1 LQKELTNIVETKL
14 ICYHC
19 GEICPDETFKLDDKI
34 FCCNG
39 CKTVFELLKSN
50 DLCSYYAYEENP
62 GLRKSEPIRNYSYLD
77 DADLHEKLIDF
88 TDGSI
93 TTISFFIPQMHCSSC
108 IWILENL
115 YKFNPGIL
123 ESKADFLKKKVSI
136 KYSPQIILLSE
147 IVALLDSI
155 GYEPNLNLEA
165 EEKEVSSGHTKK
177 LYYKIGIAGFCF
189 GNIMLLSFPEYLS
202 IVDTVTDEIKNIFNF
217 LNLLLALPVFFYS
230 SSEYFTSAYKG
241 LKKKF
246 INIDVPIAIG
256 ISMIF
261 FRSIIEIILQTG
273 VGYFDS
279 LAGLVFFLL
288 IGRLFQNKTYD
299 TLNFERNYKSYFP
312 IAVTTIKDGR
322 EETIPLDKLKVGQRL
337 VIKNNELI
345 PTDSILIKGSAN
357 IDYSFVTGESAPV
370 VRSNGDLI
378 YAGGKQ
384 TGGLIELETIKQVSQ
399 SYLTQ
404 LWNDK
409 VFTAKTESRT
419 TSLANKISKYFT
431 FIVLA
436 IAAVTGIF
444 WMFRDSS
451 IAFDAVTAVLII
463 ACPCALALS
472 TPFTLGNAMR
482 IFGRNKFYLKNTA
495 AVENLANVNSII
507 FDKTGTITEASEAEI
522 EYEGEVL
529 SDEYLTMIK
538 SLVRNSGH
546 PLSRKI
552 FSHLVV
558 NSDKQIENFSEIPGR
573 GLEANIDG
581 INVKLGSEHFV
592 NPGAKISETGI
603 TTQVFIS
610 INNRVVGYFKFYN
623 SYRGTLKEVIT
634 KIKSSFRIS
643 VLSGDNESE
652 RERLKDIFP
661 ADTVMK
667 FNQLPHDKL
676 DYITSLQSKNKFT
689 LMIGDGLND
698 AGALAK
704 SDVGISISDNI
715 NNFSPACDSILDS
728 NSFGM
733 LPEFI
738 SFSRLSKKIIIA
750 SFIISFLYNIVGLS
764 FAVQGLLSPLIA
776 AILMPLSSIS
786 VVIFTSAA
794 TTAFAKIRGLL

>member
-1 LQKELTNIVETKL
+1 MPEQLSNTVETKL

-19 GEICPDETFKLDDKI
+19 GEDCPDDSYKIDDKI

-39 CKTVFELLKSN
+39 CKTVFEMLRSN
-50 DLCSYYAYEENP
+50 DLCDYYAYEENP
-62 GLRKSEPIRNYSYLD
+62 GLRKTESVRNYTYLD
-77 DADLHEKLIDF
+77 DAELQEKLIDF
-88 TDGSI
+88 TDGNI
-93 TTISFFIPQMHCSSC
+93 TAITFFIPQMHCSSC

-115 YKFNPGIL
+115 YKFDPGIV

-136 KYSPQIILLSE
+136 KFIPQKILLSKVVE
-147 IVALLDSI
+147 LLDSI

-165 EEKEVSSGHTKK
+165 EEKEVSSSHTKK

-202 IVDTVTDEIKNIFNF
+202 IVDTVTDDIKQIFSF
-217 LNLLLALPVFFYS
+217 LNLILALPVFFYS
-230 SSEYFTSAYKG
+230 SSEYFSSAYKG

-256 ISMIF
+256 ISILF
-261 FRSIIEIILQTG
+261 FRSVIEIILQTG

-312 IAVTTIKDGR
+312 IAVTTINDGK
-322 EETIPLDKLKVGQRL
+322 EDTIPLDKLNVGQRL
-337 VIKNNELI
+337 IIKNNELI
-345 PTDSILIKGSAN
+345 PTDSVLIKGNAN

-370 VRSNGDLI
+370 ERKNGDLI

-384 TGGLIELETIKQVSQ
+384 TGGLIELETVKQVSQ
-399 SYLTQ
+399 SYLTE

-409 VFTAKTESRT
+409 VFTDKRESRT
-419 TSLANKISKYFT
+419 TSLANIVSKYFT
-431 FIVLA
+431 FIVLT
-436 IAAVTGIF
+436 IAAATAVYWLLNDPAIT
-444 WMFRDSS
+444 
-451 IAFDAVTAVLII
+451 FDAVTAILIV

-472 TPFTLGNAMR
+472 TPFTLGNTMR

-495 AVENLANVNSII
+495 TVENLANVNSIV
-507 FDKTGTITEASEAEI
+507 FDKTGTITDASEAEVK
-522 EYEGEVL
+522 YEGEEL
-529 SDEYLTMIK
+529 SEEDKSIIS
-538 SLVRNSGH
+538 SLVRNSSH

-552 FSHLVV
+552 FEFLNVSPNKKL
-558 NSDKQIENFSEIPGR
+558 DDFSELPGK
-573 GLEANIDG
+573 GLKAIFEGKTIK
-581 INVKLGSEHFV
+581 IGSENFV
-592 NPGAKISETGI
+592 NPDAPISETGI
-603 TTQVFIS
+603 TTEVFVS
-610 INNRVVGYFKFYN
+610 IDNRVAGIFKFYN
-623 SYRGTLKEVIT
+623 SYRNSLKEIISRF
-634 KIKSSFRIS
+634 KNKFSLS

-652 RERLKDIFP
+652 KERLKNIFP
-661 ADTVMK
+661 PQTNMLFD
-667 FNQLPHDKL
+667 QSPHDKL
-676 DYITSLQSKNKFT
+676 NYITALQSKKNFT

-704 SDVGISISDNI
+704 SDVGISISENV

-728 NSFGM
+728 KSFGM
-733 LPEFI
+733 LPDFI
-738 SFSRLSKKIIIA
+738 SFSKLSKKIIIA
-750 SFIISFLYNIVGLS
+750 SFLISFLYNLIGLF

-786 VVIFTSAA
+786 VVVFTTLT